1 MQIADSLG
9 FTAVAPRDRD
19 CEKEKEGERE
29 RAAWKSRFGCGT
41 ITASLLSASLH
52 EALSLSQANYACKAQ
67 NSSMGNGNQE
77 QDTAS
82 KRKKEKEQQ
91 QQATKRRG
99 CVRETTAA
107 GACIQLIHSH
117 GKRVRDCACKPE

>member
-52 EALSLSQANYACKAQ
+52 EALRLITHAKPKTAEWEMEIKSKTQQASERKRK
-67 NSSMGNGNQE
+67 NSSN
-77 QDTAS
+77 
-82 KRKKEKEQQ
+82 KQQ
-91 QQATKRRG
+91 NA
-99 CVRETTAA
+99 EAA
-107 GACIQLIHSH
+107 
-117 GKRVRDCACKPE
+117 